1 MTAMTRPMTK
11 RELALTATPLL
22 KFPTS
27 SQKEQAPSVAQFVIA
42 NVYRGIAIG
51 ISFAVLV
58 LMTDAFGIFTL
69 ISAQPAPLTTALIF
83 VLVSSFKFVALTIA
97 VAVGLAAAH
106 AK

>member
-1 MTAMTRPMTK
+1 MTRPLTK

-22 KFPTS
+22 KLPAS
-27 SQKEQAPSVAQFVIA
+27 RRQAQTNSVTQFVIA
-42 NVYRGIAIG
+42 NAYRGIALG

-69 ISAQPAPLTTALIF
+69 ISAQPAPLTTALVF

-97 VAVGLAAAH
+97 VAVGLTAVH
-106 AK
+106 AR